1 MRLERLKSHLANEKL
16 ASCYIIYGDESYL
29 IDELGSWFE
38 QSIVEEDF
46 RDFNQ
51 TVLYGSDLG
60 MSQVI
65 ERARQLPMMYPRTLV
80 LVRQAQALSR
90 QLTELE
96 SYLEHPNSQCVLV
109 FLMHSA
115 SIDRRKKVI
124 KEIERKE
131 GLIECKKLY
140 ENEVPQWL
148 DNELQKMGLAFDLK
162 AKQLFLAAVGNDPK
176 RIQSEL
182 QKIQLAQSDIKQVEI
197 EHIERYVG
205 VHRTFNV
212 FELQKALS
220 LGSMNNASDIL
231 AYFAD
236 NAKDHPIQ
244 MTLPVLFSF
253 FNKVFKFQALK
264 NKTEASK
271 VLGVSPYF
279 IKDYQNAARIYS
291 MKRLTVLL
299 SDLKR
304 IDLRSKGVGQLAS
317 AHLNT
322 ELYQALSMALI
333 P

>member
-16 ASCYIIYGDESYL
+16 ASCYIIYGDESYF

-65 ERARQLPMMYPRTLV
+65 ERARQLPMMFPRTLV
-80 LVRQAQALSR
+80 IVRQAQALSR

-96 SYLEHPNSQCVLV
+96 SYLEYPNNQCVLV
-109 FLMHSA
+109 FLMHSS

-124 KEIERKE
+124 KEIERQE

-140 ENEVPQWL
+140 ENEVPQWF
-148 DNELQKMGLAFDLK
+148 DNEIQKIGLSFDLK

-176 RIQSEL
+176 RIHSEL

-197 EHIERYVG
+197 EHIERFVG
-205 VHRTFNV
+205 VHRNFNV

-220 LGSMNNASDIL
+220 QGSMNKASDIL

-244 MTLPVLFSF
+244 MTVPVLFSF
-253 FNKVFKFQALK
+253 FSKVFKFHALK
-264 NKTEASK
+264 NKTEAPK
-271 VLGVSPYF
+271 VLGISPYYL
-279 IKDYQNAARIYS
+279 KDYQQTAQIYS
-291 MKRLTVLL
+291 MKRLTTLL
-299 SDLKR
+299 ADLKQ
-304 IDLRSKGVGQLAS
+304 IDLKSKGVGQLAS
-317 AHLNT
+317 AHLNI
-322 ELYQALSMALI
+322 ELYQALSMALV

>member
-16 ASCYIIYGDESYL
+16 ASCYIIYGDESYF

-38 QSIVEEDF
+38 QTIVEEDF

-96 SYLEHPNSQCVLV
+96 SYLEHPNNQCVLV
-109 FLMHSA
+109 FLMHST

-124 KEIERKE
+124 KEIERQE

-140 ENEVPQWL
+140 ENEVPQWF
-148 DNELQKMGLAFDLK
+148 DNELQKMSLAFEPK

-176 RIQSEL
+176 RIKSEL
-182 QKIQLAQSDIKQVEI
+182 QKIKLAQSDIKQVEI

-220 LGSMNNASDIL
+220 LGSMNKASDIL
-231 AYFAD
+231 AYFAE

-264 NKTEASK
+264 NKKEASK

-299 SDLKR
+299 SDLRR
-304 IDLRSKGVGQLAS
+304 IDLKSKGVGQLAS
-317 AHLNT
+317 AHVST
-322 ELYQALSMALI
+322 ELYQALSLALI
-333 P
+333 A

>member
-16 ASCYIIYGDESYL
+16 ASCYIIYGDESYF

-38 QSIVEEDF
+38 QTIVEEDF

-96 SYLEHPNSQCVLV
+96 SYLEHPNNQCVLV
-109 FLMHSA
+109 FLMHST

-124 KEIERKE
+124 KEIERQE

-140 ENEVPQWL
+140 ENEVPQWF
-148 DNELQKMGLAFDLK
+148 DNELQKMDLAFDPK
-162 AKQLFLAAVGNDPK
+162 AKQLFLAAVGTDPK

-197 EHIERYVG
+197 EHIERFVG

-220 LGSMNNASDIL
+220 LGSMNKASDIL
-231 AYFAD
+231 AYFAE

-253 FNKVFKFQALK
+253 FSKVFKFHALK
-264 NKTEASK
+264 NKSEASK

-291 MKRLTVLL
+291 MKHLTVLL
-299 SDLKR
+299 SDLRR

-317 AHLNT
+317 AHVST
-322 ELYQALSMALI
+322 ELYQALSLALSA
-333 P
+333 

>member
-16 ASCYIIYGDESYL
+16 ASCYIVYGDESYF

-38 QSIVEEDF
+38 QTIVEEDF

-51 TVLYGSDLG
+51 TILYGSDLG

-96 SYLEHPNSQCVLV
+96 SYLEHPNNQCVLV
-109 FLMHSA
+109 FLMHST

-124 KEIERKE
+124 KEIERQE

-140 ENEVPQWL
+140 ENEVPQWF
-148 DNELQKMGLAFDLK
+148 DNELQKMSLAFEPK

-176 RIQSEL
+176 RIKSEL
-182 QKIQLAQSDIKQVEI
+182 QKIKLAQSDIKQVEI

-220 LGSMNNASDIL
+220 LGSMNKASDIL
-231 AYFAD
+231 AYFAE

-253 FNKVFKFQALK
+253 FSKVFKFHALK
-264 NKTEASK
+264 NKSEASK

-299 SDLKR
+299 SDLRR
-304 IDLRSKGVGQLAS
+304 IDLKSKGVGQLAS
-317 AHLNT
+317 AHVST
-322 ELYQALSMALI
+322 ELYQALSLALI
-333 P
+333 A

>member
-16 ASCYIIYGDESYL
+16 ASCYIIYGDESYF

-38 QSIVEEDF
+38 QTIVEEDF

-96 SYLEHPNSQCVLV
+96 SYLEHPNNQCVLV
-109 FLMHSA
+109 FLMHST

-124 KEIERKE
+124 KEIERQE

-140 ENEVPQWL
+140 ENEVPQWF
-148 DNELQKMGLAFDLK
+148 DNELQKMSLAFEPK

-176 RIQSEL
+176 RIKSEL
-182 QKIQLAQSDIKQVEI
+182 QKIKLAQSDIKQVEI
-197 EHIERYVG
+197 EHIERFVG

-220 LGSMNNASDIL
+220 LGSMNKASDIL
-231 AYFAD
+231 AYFAE

-253 FNKVFKFQALK
+253 FSKVFKFHALK
-264 NKTEASK
+264 NKSEASK

-299 SDLKR
+299 SDLRR

-317 AHLNT
+317 AHVST
-322 ELYQALSMALI
+322 ELYQALSLALSA
-333 P
+333 